1 MQRSKPFNSRAALAI
16 AAMPTKLIIGAAL
29 LLLILIVALFGHWLA
44 PYQYDQMSI
53 LARMKP
59 PSATH
64 WFGTDELGRDVF
76 SRTLVGAGL
85 SVAIGFGATAL
96 SLAVGVPLG
105 LLCGYKRGRFDEFVM
120 RCMDVLLSM
129 PPIML
134 GLLFLAVSQP
144 SAWKAILAVGC
155 VYVPPTVRLTRALAL
170 DLANEDFIEA
180 ARARSEGTWYILLR
194 EILPNAWPTI
204 AVEGSL
210 RITFAILLGA
220 ALSFLGMGAQPP
232 SPEWGLMISQARPFI
247 AQAPWVAL
255 APGLS
260 MCLTVVAINLFGD
273 GLREAIDPRSASRGH

>member
-1 MQRSKPFNSRAALAI
+1 MRQSKSLQSHAALAF
-16 AAMPTKLIIGAAL
+16 AAIPTKLLIGGML
-29 LLLILIVALFGHWLA
+29 LLLIVVVAVFGPWLA
-44 PYQYDQMSI
+44 PYQYDQMSV

-59 PSATH
+59 PSAAH

-76 SRTLVGAGL
+76 SRTLVGTGL
-85 SVAIGFGATAL
+85 SIAIGFGATAL
-96 SLAVGVPLG
+96 SLVIGVPLG
-105 LLCGYKRGRFDEFVM
+105 LLCGYKRGRFDELVM

-144 SAWKAILAVGC
+144 SAWKAILAVGF
-155 VYVPPTVRLTRALAL
+155 VYVAPTVRLTRALAL

-180 ARARSEGTWYILLR
+180 ARARSEGTWYILLK

-220 ALSFLGMGAQPP
+220 ALSFLGLGAQPP
-232 SPEWGLMISQARPFI
+232 SPEWGLMISQSRPFI

-273 GLREAIDPRSASRGH
+273 GLRVAVDPRTSSRGH

>member
-1 MQRSKPFNSRAALAI
+1 MQQSNPIHSRTARAFVS
-16 AAMPTKLIIGAAL
+16 MPPK
-29 LLLILIVALFGHWLA
+29 LLIGGFLLAVIVVAAVFGAWLA

-53 LARMKP
+53 LTRMKP
-59 PSATH
+59 PSVEH

-76 SRTLVGAGL
+76 SRTLVGTRM
-85 SVAIGFGATAL
+85 SVTIGFGATAL
-96 SLAVGVPLG
+96 SLAIGVPLG
-105 LLCGYKRGRFDEFVM
+105 LLCGYKRGRFDEIVM

-134 GLLFLAVSQP
+134 GLLFLAVSEP

-180 ARARSEGTWYILLR
+180 ARARSEGTWYILLK

-232 SPEWGLMISQARPFI
+232 SPEWGLMISQARPFV

-260 MCLTVVAINLFGD
+260 MCLTVIAINLFGD
-273 GLREAIDPRSASRGH
+273 GLREAIDPRTGSRGH

>member
-1 MQRSKPFNSRAALAI
+1 MLG
-16 AAMPTKLIIGAAL
+16 IIV
-29 LLLILIVALFGHWLA
+29 IFGPWLA

-53 LARMKP
+53 FARMKP
-59 PSATH
+59 PSLAH
-64 WFGTDELGRDVF
+64 LLGTDELGRDVL
-76 SRTLVGAGL
+76 SRTLVGTRM
-85 SVAIGFGATAL
+85 SVALGFGATAL
-96 SLAVGVPLG
+96 SLIIGVPLG
-105 LLCGYKRGRFDEFVM
+105 LLCGYRRGRFDEFVM

-134 GLLFLAVSQP
+134 GLLFLAISQP

-155 VYVPPTVRLTRALAL
+155 VYIPSIVRLTRSLAL

-180 ARARSEGTWYILLR
+180 AQARSESTSYILLK

-247 AQAPWVAL
+247 AQAPWIAL

-260 MCLTVVAINLFGD
+260 MCFAVIAINLFGD
-273 GLREAIDPRSASRGH
+273 GLREAIDPRTSLRGH